1 MSRAKSMRRAIAAA
15 SISLAM
21 LAVTAAQVLA
31 TSGTPPFPK

>member
-1 MSRAKSMRRAIAAA
+1 MSRAKSMCRAITAV

-21 LAVTAAQVLA
+21 LAVSAAQVLA